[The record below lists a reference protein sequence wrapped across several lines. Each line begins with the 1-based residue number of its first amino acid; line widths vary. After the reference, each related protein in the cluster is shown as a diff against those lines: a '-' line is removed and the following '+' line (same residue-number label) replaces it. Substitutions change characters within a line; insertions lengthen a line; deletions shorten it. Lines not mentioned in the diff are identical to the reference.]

1 MHITTVHT
9 LLFSVRCDGA
19 DQNTAAMA
27 IIKTGAANMGLTVNV
42 TSSPLPEGQSATVR
56 TSNIEA
62 HTEDREKCE
71 YYWGEVSRALALIG
85 VEPTSP

>member
-1 MHITTVHT
+1 
-9 LLFSVRCDGA
+9 
-19 DQNTAAMA
+19 
-27 IIKTGAANMGLTVNV
+27 MGLTVNV

>member
-1 MHITTVHT
+1 MHINTVHT

-19 DQNTAAMA
+19 EQNTAAMA
-27 IIKTGAANMGLTVNV
+27 IIKIGAANMGLMVNV
-42 TSSPLPEGQSATVR
+42 TSSPLAEGESPTVR

-71 YYWGEVSRALALIG
+71 HYWGEVSRALALIG

>member
-19 DQNTAAMA
+19 EQNTAAMA
-27 IIKTGAANMGLTVNV
+27 IIKTGAANMGLTVSV

-62 HTEDREKCE
+62 HTSDREKCE
-71 YYWGEVSRALALIG
+71 HYWGEVSRALALIG